1 MSGLLWIAIAG
12 CAVSVATDLGSRR
25 IPNTLTFG
33 LAICA
38 VIMQAAGGLHT
49 LTSSI
54 AALVLVMA
62 FGLFAFTRG
71 WLGGGDVKLAAA
83 VAAAIGLANVPV
95 FLVYTAVGGGILAVV
110 SIAMRGQLL
119 PTIGLL
125 LRFGPGF
132 SGLKE
137 NLQAAT
143 PLPYAFAIFFGV
155 VMVALAK
162 TALPWLLLT

>member
-12 CAVSVATDLGSRR
+12 CAVSVATDLSTRR
-25 IPNTLTFG
+25 IPNALTFG

-38 VIMQAAGGLHT
+38 VVMQAAGGLHS
-49 LTSSI
+49 LASSI

-83 VAAAIGLANVPV
+83 VAAAIGLANVPAFV
-95 FLVYTAVGGGILAVV
+95 VYTAAGGGVLAVV
-110 SIAMRGQLL
+110 SIAMRGQFFA
-119 PTIGLL
+119 TIGLL
-125 LRFGPGF
+125 LRYGFRF

-137 NLQAAT
+137 RLSAAA

-162 TALPWLLLT
+162 TALPWLQLA